1 MLWIPSSAGRLHRRT
16 SEYAGMMTLGSHV
29 EGVLRDSVE
38 LNAKQ
43 LRDAFEVMRE
53 PYAKR
58 SVDMVLSLVQQAG
71 CQAIMDDERVPFEK
85 TFANMISAGFTD
97 FVINAIKWE
106 LHAGVIPMSA
116 VMTSE
121 GHFLPVVVPY
131 GECKIYRINGHRS
144 GHPIYRAT
152 RVGGPTGLN
161 STDGR
166 SFRASSFFK
175 PLGTHRGASSL
186 TFDDDAS
193 LSLGYLMDYALDDDG
208 YDPSIFVLV
217 NPEHEPDSMG
227 NLNSIAASLVP
238 SFKEMQFLELAHRRQ
253 QAAMLKPNI
262 YVTKPGLPA
271 SVQKSMFE
279 SSLPPEGPR
288 DMRTPVAIVEIDAD
302 VHSQYKTMMKQRDED
317 IAELKRNIKMK
328 FRRWGEA
335 PSTDKE
341 ISDLHVDS
349 EMDFTSYPYPLPPG
363 CTVYA
368 VPHQVGSQL
377 LIEKTKLYIEKVC
390 TLFKVPLTIFNQTS
404 TNESSAHTARATL
417 FQNVMGITTRMSDI
431 VSTFFHCTY
440 GEDAFNTLFSHRM
453 RAWMSRK
460 GLQKIVELSR
470 SSDSTIRMLLNMQ
483 SSKQYLSD
491 DEAERLMYMTAAG
504 VTPEDQELLESILK
518 RFPKS
523 LDRARQEPDK
533 ATRLVAIDEIF
544 RRLVLLSTEQDM
556 CDVLK
561 SAPQAKRDAIHKHY
575 NKTEK
580 HLRSCTVR
588 LVFPCIVGRNMD
600 EMLLLFTLGLCT
612 SSELVAL
619 GRGQNGLST
628 HNAVIN
634 KHTIDRLDKMQDE
647 VMVAVTEKL
656 ANDVI
661 ATSGLKTR
669 SVLKKRKSDAE
680 SEGAAKAQKTH
691 GDKDKPETQDKSEKK
706 DKKKDKETSDKT
718 TEKKNA

>member
-1 MLWIPSSAGRLHRRT
+1 M
-16 SEYAGMMTLGSHV
+16 
-29 EGVLRDSVE
+29 EGVLRDAVE

-43 LRDAFEVMRE
+43 LRDAYDVMRE

-58 SVDMVLSLVQQAG
+58 SVDMILSLVQQAG

-97 FVINAIKWE
+97 FVVNAIKWE

-144 GHPIYRAT
+144 GHPLYRAT
-152 RVGGPTGLN
+152 RVGGPTGL
-161 STDGR
+161 R
-166 SFRASSFFK
+166 SADRRTFRASNFFR
-175 PLGTHRGASSL
+175 PVGSQRGWSSL
-186 TFDDDAS
+186 SFDDDAS
-193 LSLGYLMDYALDDDG
+193 LSLGYLMNYALDDDG

-217 NPEHEPDSMG
+217 NPEHEPDSTG
-227 NLNSIAASLVP
+227 SLNSIAAALVP

-288 DMRTPVAIVEIDAD
+288 DMRTPVTIVEIDAD

-317 IAELKRNIKMK
+317 IAELKRDIKMK
-328 FRRWGEA
+328 FRRPGET

-349 EMDFTSYPYPLPPG
+349 EMDFTSFPYPLPPG

-377 LIEKTKLYIEKVC
+377 LIDKTKLYIEKVC

-453 RAWMSRK
+453 RAWLSRK
-460 GLQKIVELSR
+460 GLEKIVELSR
-470 SSDSTIRMLLNMQ
+470 SSDSTIRMLLDMQ

-491 DEAERLMYMTAAG
+491 EEADRLMYMTAAG
-504 VTPEDQELLESILK
+504 VTKEDQALLETILK

-523 LDRARQEPDK
+523 LEKARQEPDK
-533 ATRLVAIDEIF
+533 MTRLVAIDEIF
-544 RRLVLLSTEQDM
+544 RRLVLLSSEQDM

-561 SAPQAKRDAIHKHY
+561 SVPQSKRAALHKHY
-575 NKTEK
+575 NKAEK

-600 EMLLLFTLGLCT
+600 EMLMLFTLGLCT

-634 KHTIDRLDKMQDE
+634 KRTIERLDRMQDE

-669 SVLKKRKSDAE
+669 SVLKKRKSDSDE
-680 SEGAAKAQKTH
+680 DGPAKAQKTT
-691 GDKDKPETQDKSEKK
+691 GEREKPDEKK
-706 DKKKDKETSDKT
+706 DKPDRKEKKDKEPSGKKT
-718 TEKKNA
+718 TKKDS